1 MKTSV
6 IIPNYNGISF
16 LGDCL
21 STLEANKSSDF
32 DFEIIVVDNGSDD
45 GSAMFVKEKFPDVRI
60 IALDRNTGF
69 AAAVNRG
76 IEASASEYILLLN
89 NDIKVREDF
98 VRKLEETISADS
110 KLFSV
115 NSLMLSM
122 SDNSVLDGA
131 GDYYCALGW
140 AYAYGK
146 GKKADSALKGG
157 KKNIFSACGGASIYR
172 RSVLNEIGEFDENHF
187 AYLEDIDLGYRARI
201 HGYKSI
207 LEPAAVCE
215 HAGSGFSGSRYN
227 EFKIDLSSRNSVYLI
242 YKNMPLLQFL
252 VNLPFLLIGFFVK
265 ILFFSLKGF
274 GKSYING
281 LLRGIK
287 MSFSSSSR
295 SKKVRFRWKYL
306 GNLIVIQLELWLNIF
321 RRPFA

>member
-6 IIPNYNGISF
+6 IIPNYNGMAF
-16 LGDCL
+16 LEDCL
-21 STLEANKSSDF
+21 STLETNKTADF
-32 DFEIIVVDNGSDD
+32 DFEVIVVDNGSED
-45 GSAMFVKEKFPDVRI
+45 GSAELVKEMFPDVRI
-60 IALDRNTGF
+60 IALDKNTGF

-76 IEASASEYILLLN
+76 IEESASEYVLLLN

-98 VRKLEETISADS
+98 VRRLEETIDS
-110 KLFSV
+110 DTKLFSV

-122 SDNSVLDGA
+122 ADSSVLDGA

-146 GKKADSALKGG
+146 GKKADSVIKSGRR
-157 KKNIFSACGGASIYR
+157 KIFSACGGASIYR
-172 RSVLNEIGEFDENHF
+172 RSVLNETGLFDEAHF

-201 HGYKSI
+201 HGYRSI

-227 EFKIDLSSRNSVYLI
+227 EFKIDLSSRNSIYLI
-242 YKNMPLLQFL
+242 YKNMPFLQFL
-252 VNLPFLLIGFFVK
+252 INLPFLLIGFGVK
-265 ILFFSLKGF
+265 TLFFTLKGF
-274 GKSYING
+274 GKSYVNG
-281 LLRGIK
+281 LFRGIK
-287 MSFSSSSR
+287 MSFSSEAR
-295 SKKVRFRWKYL
+295 AKKVRFKWKYL
-306 GNLIVIQLELWLNIF
+306 GNLIVIQLELWLNVI